1 MKIADAGGSIL
12 IHTFGAFFGLS
23 VSYVITPDNL
33 TKLSRFKDNK
43 AVYHSDF
50 FAMLGSLM
58 LFLYWPSF
66 K

>member
-1 MKIADAGGSIL
+1 MKIADAGGSIF
-12 IHTFGAFFGLS
+12 IHTFGAFFGLA
-23 VSYVITPDNL
+23 VSYVITPKNL
-33 TKLSRFKDNK
+33 TKLSHAKDNH

-50 FAMLGSLM
+50 FAMLGTLM